1 LWLTALLLRVKEVFG
16 CYVSLHSARS
26 ACTGRL
32 TAQGRTNLSET
43 EACVDLKGPARTRCQ
58 LVMVFN
64 LGRGGVPRGR
74 PVAGQLS
81 DTPLC
86 AGLTHFTLCVPVFE
100 FQGSITFPLSSSPA
114 GTSSWNRAPTAA
126 RPNAGD
132 RPCSRAALMQPLLKG
147 ESLASTSVCV

>member
-1 LWLTALLLRVKEVFG
+1 
-16 CYVSLHSARS
+16 
-26 ACTGRL
+26 
-32 TAQGRTNLSET
+32 
-43 EACVDLKGPARTRCQ
+43 
-58 LVMVFN
+58 M
-64 LGRGGVPRGR
+64 PRGR

-114 GTSSWNRAPTAA
+114 GTSSWNRTPTAT

-132 RPCSRAALMQPLLKG
+132 RPCSRAALSPLLKG
-147 ESLASTSVCV
+147 ESLASTSVCVECLCFQVTGVKSLTGLLGVRQKEGLPQCERNHIRINVTRINVAMIQDTSQACLEMKSTRPVGP